1 MITLTR
7 ARLELTVLGLCTLL
21 GLLSTPA
28 LSGSIAIQSDTVLRS
43 FKRVT
48 VGGANDSVV
57 PIYEYLKLDVEQI
70 GSEYLSFHAYGWGR
84 LDAAD
89 SGYYGNQA
97 AGVLMYG
104 YLEYADIYQGRSL
117 RLGRQ
122 HILEGVANDA
132 IDGLR
137 VRSDLG
143 DQLSI
148 SAYGGLPVGFDNATG
163 RSGDSILGGR
173 LAHRFEALSDVG
185 VSYKMIKD
193 NGTKVSSMLGID
205 SAFFL
210 PWDTSLYG
218 NSVRNMD
225 TSGWAEHSY
234 KIRIKAGDVT
244 ISPLYEMFQYDQYF
258 GARRAAAGPFRSL
271 ANSDERLQAIG
282 VNLDW
287 RASTNWVFGAK
298 AKGYS
303 YNLDSSA
310 SYASA
315 SVSWFGEALTQAG
328 GEVGRMQGGAADKNY
343 LLIRMFFYMDRM
355 DEAIWADFISADV
368 VFTRYDQDIYG
379 KDHSYCIFVGSGKTY
394 DHENLEIKISADYS
408 VDPYFDSDIRAMMTV
423 TYRFNAGF

>member
-1 MITLTR
+1 MITIPR
-7 ARLELTVLGLCTLL
+7 ARLQLPVLGLCALL
-21 GLLSTPA
+21 GLTSTPA
-28 LSGSIAIQSDTVLRS
+28 LSGSIAVQSDTVLRS

-48 VGGANDSVV
+48 GGGANDPVV

-84 LDAAD
+84 FDAAD
-89 SGYYGNQA
+89 SGYYDNRADGA
-97 AGVLMYG
+97 LLYG
-104 YLEYADIYQGRSL
+104 YLEYADTYQGRSL

-122 HILEGVANDA
+122 HVFEGVANDA

-143 DQLSI
+143 DQFSI
-148 SAYGGLPVGFDNATG
+148 SAYGGLPVGFDKTTG
-163 RSGDSILGGR
+163 RSGDSIWGGR
-173 LAHRFEALSDVG
+173 LVHRFEALSDVG
-185 VSYKMIKD
+185 LSYKMLKD
-193 NGTKVSSMLGID
+193 DGTTVSSMVGVD

-210 PWDTSLYG
+210 PWNMSLYG
-218 NSVRNMD
+218 NSVRNLE

-234 KIRIKAGDVT
+234 EIRIKAGDFT
-244 ISPLYEMFQYDQYF
+244 ICPLYEMFQYDQYF
-258 GARRAAAGPFRSL
+258 GARGPAAGPFLSL
-271 ANSDERLQAIG
+271 ANSDEQLQAIG

-287 RASTNWVFGAK
+287 RASTNWAFGAK

-328 GEVGRMQGGAADKNY
+328 GEVGRMQGGTADKNY
-343 LLIRMFFYMDRM
+343 LLIRMFFYLDRM
-355 DEAIWADFISADV
+355 DEAVWADFVSADV
-368 VFTRYDQDIYG
+368 FFTSYDQDIYG
-379 KDHSYCIFVGSGKTY
+379 KDHSYCISVASGKKY
-394 DHENLEIKISADYS
+394 DHENLEIKMSADYS

-423 TYRFNAGF
+423 TCRFNAGF